1 MDSEDSDQ
9 TGRMPRLIGVF
20 IPFCWFCHETAQLLI
35 SFAVPSISLLGH
47 CDSKGFN
54 EKTISCLS
62 NLASPVPEN
71 RRGKYVT
78 VILAFLNE
86 FYINYCLHS
95 VLVFLVFICWFQNK
109 TPKESYLMIVK

>member
-1 MDSEDSDQ
+1 MTPRGFMRKQFPVYQ
-9 TGRMPRLIGVF
+9 TWHPLFQRIEG
-20 IPFCWFCHETAQLLI
+20 
-35 SFAVPSISLLGH
+35 
-47 CDSKGFN
+47 
-54 EKTISCLS
+54 
-62 NLASPVPEN
+62 EN
-71 RRGKYVT
+71 ML